1 MLREALVDLRL
12 RRAGTAP
19 GAVPGKRSRAAAKL
33 REAAGI
39 PADDLFR
46 TYQTDPNGLSEPDAA
61 ERLEQHGPNQVAHER
76 PPTWYV
82 QLWHGFANAFSA
94 LLATLA
100 VVSLATGD
108 RESAVI
114 IGAMVLLSGLLRFFQ
129 ERRAVPA
136 RRSLKSTRASRSM
149 AASGSE
155 RTTLGALL
163 RPSQLDRLR
172 PARVGHV
179 VEV

>member
-1 MLREALVDLRL
+1 
-12 RRAGTAP
+12 
-19 GAVPGKRSRAAAKL
+19 VPEKRSRAAAKL
-33 REAAGI
+33 REAART
-39 PADDLFR
+39 PAEDLFR
-46 TYQTDPNGLSEPDAA
+46 VYQTGPNGLSEQDAA

-100 VVSLATGD
+100 AVSLATGD

-129 ERRAVPA
+129 ERRASLAAQKLQEMVRVTFTVY
-136 RRSLKSTRASRSM
+136 RRDDQGDLHSRP
-149 AASGSE
+149 
-155 RTTLGALL
+155 TLA
-163 RPSQLDRLR
+163 
-172 PARVGHV
+172 
-179 VEV
+179 E